1 MAQNVANLSSV
12 MKDAWTSN
20 RLAKQF
26 YNKNPLLDWMRQV
39 QPTIIGQQAQV
50 PIHKGRAGAET
61 STGPAGGVL
70 NPADNQHLDQAL
82 YTMVYLWR
90 QVALETAALN
100 QSSGNGQSIISAK
113 NLEIQGAI
121 DDMSASASRQLA
133 NNGDGFIAQCTTGG
147 ASATI
152 NLLPQA
158 SGGIGYDA
166 IVRGWFVI
174 GQPVDVGTAGDSD
187 ALATGSVIVDMAE
200 DPVTPT
206 LTISNS
212 VTTTSSH
219 FVSIANPNSATA
231 TNPELNGLRNMA
243 GSTGTFGGINPA
255 SAGESFWKPALVDS
269 TTTSFSIDLALN
281 LQRAAWQKTGD
292 VMSYVITSGKQLSN
306 FYSLLQNQVRF
317 NGDRGLSAGGIGNM
331 DGLTWNNV
339 GVNAWQQIVDK
350 EWYHVGS
357 KDDLVRIV
365 GNYDKPT
372 WTSEIEG
379 GGEGLRWG
387 QGTTAFN
394 EGLVM
399 GLQVGTQRRN
409 SLSAATNLVA

>member
-1 MAQNVANLSSV
+1 MAQTVANLASV
-12 MKDAWTSN
+12 LKDAWTSD

-26 YNKNPLLDWMRQV
+26 YNKNPLLDWMKQIS
-39 QPTIIGQQAQV
+39 PTMIGLQAQV

-61 STGPAGGVL
+61 STGPGGGIL
-70 NPADNQHLDQAL
+70 NPADNQKTDQAL

-90 QVALETAALN
+90 QVGLETAALN
-100 QSSGNGQSIISAK
+100 QSGSTSQSIIAAK
-113 NLEIQGAI
+113 NLEISGAI

-147 ASATI
+147 ASATV

-187 ALATGSVIVDMAE
+187 LLATGSVIVDVVE
-200 DPVTPT
+200 DPVTPQ
-206 LTISNS
+206 LVICNS
-212 VTTTSSH
+212 ITTTSSH

-231 TNPELNGLRNMA
+231 TNPELNGLRNIA
-243 GSTGTFGGINPA
+243 GSNGTLGGINPA
-255 SAGESFWKPALVDS
+255 SAGESYWKPALVDS
-269 TTTSFSIDLALN
+269 TTTSFSLDLALN
-281 LQRAAWQKTGD
+281 MQRAAWQKTGD

-317 NGDRGLSAGGIGNM
+317 NGDRGLGAGGVGNM

-350 EWYHVGS
+350 EWYHIGS
-357 KDDLVRIV
+357 KDDFVRIV

-372 WTSEIEG
+372 WTSEVEG
-379 GGEGLRWG
+379 GGEGLRWVQG
-387 QGTTAFN
+387 QTGFV
-394 EGLVM
+394 EGLFF
-399 GLQVGTQRRN
+399 GLQTGVQRRN
-409 SLSAATNLVA
+409 GLAAATNLVA